1 MAILLDDERRGKE
14 KSASEPSPAAWW
26 QALWARGEPVLVQDV
41 DGESSSRAVVPV
53 GLLGGVLSPSYVRV
67 KGSKRM
73 KQAVEGTIPMTGVVV
88 DDLPRQLPLLSSSG
102 VSVRR
107 RQLCRRL
114 PVRQPIVL
122 VEGGADARCRAR
134 TRT

>member
-26 QALWARGEPVLVQDV
+26 QALWARGEPVSVQDV

-67 KGSKRM
+67 KGSERM
-73 KQAVEGTIPMTGVVV
+73 KQAVKGTIPMTGVVA

-102 VSVRR
+102 VAVRR